1 MKHLLKLFIH
11 ALFDLLGYNITIG
24 NNKRT
29 SHIVVDRFVWEPFV
43 ALNPIF
49 KLYLNAQ
56 SQSRNEANDNFYK
69 QLRYYSLH
77 QIIRHV
83 VSNKIPGDIA
93 ECGVWKGHSAF
104 IIASI
109 FASSNQPK
117 EFHIFDS
124 FEGGLS
130 AKVPEDKAV
139 VRPLSE
145 AQVELEKKQFSS
157 TEAQVQ
163 DCLKSFPFIHLHSG
177 WIPQRF
183 SAVENKQF
191 CFVHIDVDLF
201 EPTRDSLN
209 FFWPKLVPG
218 GAIVVDDYSLS
229 QFPGCKAA
237 VDKFLSQTT
246 VHMFYEVPLGACF
259 IIK

>member
-1 MKHLLKLFIH
+1 MKDLLKQFIRT
-11 ALFDLLGYNITIG
+11 LFDLLGYNITIG
-24 NNKRT
+24 NKKRT

-43 ALNPIF
+43 APNPNLQ
-49 KLYLNAQ
+49 LYFDAQ

-69 QLRYYSLH
+69 QLRFYSLQ
-77 QIIRHV
+77 QITRHV
-83 VSNKIPGDIA
+83 MSHQIPGDIA

-109 FASSNQPK
+109 LASSKQPK

-130 AKVPEDKAV
+130 AKALEDKAI
-139 VRPLSE
+139 VRPLTE
-145 AQVELEKKQFSS
+145 AQIELEKKIFTS
-157 TEAQVQ
+157 TEAEVKN
-163 DCLKSFPFIHLHSG
+163 CLKSFPFIHLHSG

-201 EPTRDSLN
+201 EPTRDSLS

-218 GAIVVDDYSLS
+218 GAIVVDDYALA
-229 QFPGCKAA
+229 QFPGCKVA
-237 VDKFLSQTT
+237 VDKFLAQTT

-259 IIK
+259 IFK